1 MNAAQRPIWPARRF
15 PKTLIRRW
23 RLIAGVAVI
32 TVALVSLCAYAALPI
47 YSATCTIRNNDDGTL
62 MMEFIKRHPNAHPSA
77 Y

>member
-1 MNAAQRPIWPARRF
+1 
-15 PKTLIRRW
+15 
-23 RLIAGVAVI
+23 LIAGVAVI